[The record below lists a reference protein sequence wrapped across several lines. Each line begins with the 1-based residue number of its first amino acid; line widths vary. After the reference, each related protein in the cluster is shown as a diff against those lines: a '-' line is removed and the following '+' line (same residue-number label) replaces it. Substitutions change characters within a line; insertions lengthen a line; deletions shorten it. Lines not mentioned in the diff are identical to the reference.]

1 LNIFSEMSKDHLSY
15 TILKDLGF
23 RLLAEGK
30 TIRVKAEGISM
41 YPSIKSGSVIFIE
54 PLKQGIE
61 PVRGEIIAWKRDSG
75 IVVHRL
81 VSTYITKHQKYY
93 VTRGDSS
100 LAEDEPVL
108 LEQIAGKV
116 ARVENPEG
124 KPVSPEKYINKK
136 PNYNLNRLLVR
147 IISQFYRVKK
157 IIYLSPPREG

>member
-1 LNIFSEMSKDHLSY
+1 MSKYHLSY
-15 TILKDLGF
+15 TILKDIGF

-54 PLKQGIE
+54 SLKQGIE
-61 PVRGEIIAWKRDSG
+61 PVPGEIIAWKRDSG

-116 ARVENPEG
+116 VRVENPEG

-136 PNYNLNRLLVR
+136 PNYSLNRLLVR
-147 IISQFYRVKK
+147 IISQFYRVK
-157 IIYLSPPREG
+157 RVF

>member
-1 LNIFSEMSKDHLSY
+1 MIKDHLSY
-15 TILKDLGF
+15 TILKDIGF

-30 TIRVKAEGISM
+30 TISVKAEGISM

-54 PLKQGIE
+54 PLNPDTE

-116 ARVENPEG
+116 VRVENPDG

-147 IISQFYRVKK
+147 IISQFYRV
-157 IIYLSPPREG
+157 RRVF

>member
-1 LNIFSEMSKDHLSY
+1 MSKDRLSY
-15 TILKDLGF
+15 TILKDIGF

-54 PLKQGIE
+54 PLKPGTE

-81 VSTYITKHQKYY
+81 VSTYITKHQKFF

-100 LAEDEPVL
+100 IAEDEPVL

-116 ARVENPEG
+116 IRVENPEG
-124 KPVSPEKYINKK
+124 KPLPPEKYINKK
-136 PNYNLNRLLVR
+136 PNYSHNRLLVR
-147 IISQFYRVKK
+147 IISQFYRVKR
-157 IIYLSPPREG
+157 IF

>member
-1 LNIFSEMSKDHLSY
+1 MSNDHLSY

-23 RLLAEGK
+23 RLLDEGK

-54 PLKQGIE
+54 PFKQGAV
-61 PVRGEIIAWKRDSG
+61 PVTGEIIAWKRDSG

-81 VSTYITKHQKYY
+81 ISIYRQKNQKYY

-108 LEQIAGKV
+108 FEQIAGKV
-116 ARVENPEG
+116 VRVENPEG

-136 PNYNLNRLLVR
+136 PNYSLNRLLVR
-147 IISQFYRVKK
+147 IISQFYRIKR
-157 IIYLSPPREG
+157 IF

>member
-1 LNIFSEMSKDHLSY
+1 MSNDHLSY

-23 RLLAEGK
+23 RLLDEGK

-54 PLKQGIE
+54 PFKQGAV
-61 PVRGEIIAWKRDSG
+61 PVTGEIIAWKRDSG

-81 VSTYITKHQKYY
+81 ISIYRQKNQKYY

-108 LEQIAGKV
+108 FEQIAGKV
-116 ARVENPEG
+116 VRVENPEG
-124 KPVSPEKYINKK
+124 KPVPPEKYINKK
-136 PNYNLNRLLVR
+136 PNYSINRFLVR
-147 IISQFYRVKK
+147 IISQFYRIKR
-157 IIYLSPPREG
+157 IF

>member
-1 LNIFSEMSKDHLSY
+1 MSKDRLSY

-30 TIRVKAEGISM
+30 TIRVKAEGASM
-41 YPSIKSGSVIFIE
+41 YPSIKSGSIILIE
-54 PLKQGIE
+54 PLKQGYD
-61 PVRGEIIAWKRDSG
+61 PVAGEIIAWKRDSG

-81 VSTYITKHQKYY
+81 VSSYITKHQKYY

-100 LAEDEPVL
+100 IAEDEPVI

-116 ARVENPEG
+116 VRVENPEG

-136 PNYNLNRLLVR
+136 PNYSLNRFLVR
-147 IISQFYRVKK
+147 IISQFYRVRR
-157 IIYLSPPREG
+157 IF